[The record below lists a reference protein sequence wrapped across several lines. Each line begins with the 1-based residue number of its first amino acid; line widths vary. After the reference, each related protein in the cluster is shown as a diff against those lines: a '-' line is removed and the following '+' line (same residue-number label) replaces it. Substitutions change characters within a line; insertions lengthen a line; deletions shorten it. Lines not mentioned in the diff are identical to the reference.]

1 MSVQYLG
8 SGFELTT
15 SRIQTSSYHHYTEQS
30 SFRFAPPKYDGIGK
44 LIEMKKALAAII
56 VQSN

>member
-8 SGFELTT
+8 PGFELTT
-15 SRIQTSSYHHYTEQS
+15 SRIQTSSYNHFIEQS
-30 SFRFAPPKYDGIGK
+30 SIRFAAPKYYGIGK

-56 VQSN
+56 VQ